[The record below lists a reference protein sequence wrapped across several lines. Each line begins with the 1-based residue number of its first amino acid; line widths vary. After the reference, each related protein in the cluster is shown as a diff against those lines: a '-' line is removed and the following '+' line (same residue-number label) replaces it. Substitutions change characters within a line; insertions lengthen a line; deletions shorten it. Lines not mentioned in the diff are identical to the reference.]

1 MSGIDN
7 LGTRLGYAGGAR
19 QESRFINDKL
29 KTLKKALLYSYQAE
43 TITLPPK
50 EGEEFGFASKLD

>member
-29 KTLKKALLYSYQAE
+29 KALKKALLYSYQAE

-50 EGEEFGFASKLD
+50 